1 MGQEEGTRPLQSSGE
16 IILSSLLLSNFK
28 QLLLGFLWESSE
40 VSATLDSS
48 AHKKPPARE
57 NRWFFS
63 CEIIL

>member
-1 MGQEEGTRPLQSSGE
+1 
-16 IILSSLLLSNFK
+16 FK